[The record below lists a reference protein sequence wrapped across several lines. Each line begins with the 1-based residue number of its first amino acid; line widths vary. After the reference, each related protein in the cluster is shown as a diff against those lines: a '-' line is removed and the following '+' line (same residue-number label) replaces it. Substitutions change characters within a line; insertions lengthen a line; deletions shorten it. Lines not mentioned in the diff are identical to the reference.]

1 MYFINICVVYKYQS
15 NESDKNTHKIASSKQ
30 TYVNLAWFIYDGSF
44 VRTWSNEKM
53 AQDPSNKFPPKTIY
67 VPANTE
73 QTGL

>member
-1 MYFINICVVYKYQS
+1 M
-15 NESDKNTHKIASSKQ
+15 ASSRQ
-30 TYVNLAWFIYDGSF
+30 TYVNLAWYIYDGLF